1 MAKLCC
7 GPAGTLPALGGLSTH
22 VHHLPGPAPP
32 PRAAPVSLA
41 QGERQGSG
49 DAQGMRGQHPA
60 RHQSSAAQLQ
70 GMSYHH
76 WENNSGHG
84 GLEDPEE
91 GQAQQLDDSEEVYP
105 AQGHV
110 AEVGEVWLVLGW
122 HQEQPHAVCEL

>member
-1 MAKLCC
+1 
-7 GPAGTLPALGGLSTH
+7 
-22 VHHLPGPAPP
+22 
-32 PRAAPVSLA
+32 
-41 QGERQGSG
+41 
-49 DAQGMRGQHPA
+49 
-60 RHQSSAAQLQ
+60 
-70 GMSYHH
+70 MSYHH